1 MSTSMEDVLLQVPQ
15 VRYKK
20 GDGSLFLMDQ
30 RLIWMVE
37 NRDTVAVSHPYADIK
52 SQKISPEG
60 KAKVQLQV
68 VLHNGVSS
76 TFHFTNKNGLQAQLA
91 DRDKVKE
98 MLQTLLPKFKR
109 KVDRELEEKN
119 KLLSSNPA
127 LLQLYKDLVMTEV
140 VSSEEFWSQH
150 AQQYTQKQKQQP
162 QDIGVSGAF
171 LADIKPQTDG
181 CNGLKYNITPDII
194 ECIFKTYPAVKKKY
208 VDNVPSKLTESQFW
222 TKFFQSHYF
231 HRDRK
236 YAESKDIFTECGK
249 IDDQEM
255 KRDIQ
260 TGVDDPLVNLTEF
273 EDKTLGEGYGSIGEK
288 PSSNTGTVSQAMIKR
303 FNQHSIMVLK
313 ATKNKVNDT
322 PVQNGTEPKTANTNG
337 MSVNN
342 DEKREDGPVER
353 YLHGPMPDS
362 AAEYLNPNEVSSV
375 LRGVLQES
383 KQWTHRHPSNML
395 VSPAAAV
402 GALGELSPGG
412 ALMRGFQEQSL
423 AQLVPPDIEKEVRN
437 LYLALCELLNHF
449 WRCFPPT
456 TANTEAKLM
465 KMHDAL
471 NRWQQVMYTLT
482 QASPTPVLLLLRPSA
497 GQAPGI
503 KCKNMMLSV
512 SVAQRRLCCR
522 RLRRQWTGTGAAVQH
537 RCTPASSALDRLI
550 RELSPLSHHLT
561 KHLNQLLNAAY
572 QKFNNWQKL
581 KGR

>member
-1 MSTSMEDVLLQVPQ
+1 MATSMEDVLLQVPQ

-37 NRDTVAVSHPYADIK
+37 NKDTVVVSHPYADIK

-76 TFHFTNKNGLQAQLA
+76 TFHFTNKSGMPAQLA
-91 DRDKVKE
+91 DRDKIKE
-98 MLQTLLPKFKR
+98 MLQSLLPKFKR

-119 KLLSSNPA
+119 KLLSTNPA

-140 VSSEEFWSQH
+140 VTSEEFWSQH

-208 VDNVPSKLTESQFW
+208 IDNVPAKLSESQFW

-249 IDDQEM
+249 LDDQEM
-255 KRDIQ
+255 KKDIQ
-260 TGVDDPLVNLTEF
+260 TGVKDPLINITEF
-273 EDKTLGEGYGSIGEK
+273 EDKTIDEGYGLTSEK
-288 PSSNTGTVSQAMIKR
+288 PANSTGTVSQAMIKR

-313 ATKNKVNDT
+313 SSKNAGNDNLQ
-322 PVQNGTEPKTANTNG
+322 QNGADKSTINANG
-337 MSVNN
+337 VSVNGQTSS
-342 DEKREDGPVER
+342 DGPVNKRQRLLEKITYDDLEDTNNDSNTKSVQLNLSKVER

-362 AAEYLNPNEVSSV
+362 STDYLNPNEAASV
-375 LRGVLQES
+375 LRGVIQETR
-383 KQWTHRHPSNML
+383 QWGGRHPTTSL
-395 VSPAAAV
+395 VTPAAAV
-402 GALGELSPGG
+402 AALGELSPGG

-437 LYLALCELLNHF
+437 LYLALCELLKHF
-449 WRCFPPT
+449 WKCFPPT
-456 TANTEAKLM
+456 TPNTEAKLI
-465 KMHDAL
+465 KMHEAL
-471 NRWQQVMYTLT
+471 NRFHTAKLK
-482 QASPTPVLLLLRPSA
+482 PFED
-497 GQAPGI
+497 
-503 KCKNMMLSV
+503 K
-512 SVAQRRLCCR
+512 
-522 RLRRQWTGTGAAVQH
+522 
-537 RCTPASSALDRLI
+537 LI

-572 QKFNNWQKL
+572 QKFNNWQKI
-581 KGR
+581 KVR

>member
-1 MSTSMEDVLLQVPQ
+1 MATSMEDVLLQVPQ

-37 NRDTVAVSHPYADIK
+37 NKDTVVVSHPYADIK

-76 TFHFTNKNGLQAQLA
+76 TFHFTNKSGMPAQLA
-91 DRDKVKE
+91 DRDKIKE
-98 MLQTLLPKFKR
+98 MLQSLLPKFKR

-119 KLLSSNPA
+119 KLLSTNPA

-140 VSSEEFWSQH
+140 VTSEEFWSQH

-208 VDNVPSKLTESQFW
+208 IDNVPAKLSESQFW

-249 IDDQEM
+249 LDDQEM
-255 KRDIQ
+255 KKDIQ
-260 TGVDDPLVNLTEF
+260 TGVKDPLINITEF
-273 EDKTLGEGYGSIGEK
+273 EDKTIDEGYGLTSEK
-288 PSSNTGTVSQAMIKR
+288 PANSTGTVSQAMIKR

-313 ATKNKVNDT
+313 SSKNAGNDNLQ
-322 PVQNGTEPKTANTNG
+322 QNGADKSTINANG
-337 MSVNN
+337 VSVNGQTSS
-342 DEKREDGPVER
+342 DGPVNKRQRLLEKIT
-353 YLHGPMPDS
+353 YDDLEDTNNDS
-362 AAEYLNPNEVSSV
+362 NTKSVQLN
-375 LRGVLQES
+375 LS
-383 KQWTHRHPSNML
+383 K
-395 VSPAAAV
+395 VK
-402 GALGELSPGG
+402 
-412 ALMRGFQEQSL
+412 
-423 AQLVPPDIEKEVRN
+423 LVPPDIEKEVRN
-437 LYLALCELLNHF
+437 LYLALCELLKHF
-449 WRCFPPT
+449 WKCFPPT
-456 TANTEAKLM
+456 TPNTEAKLI
-465 KMHDAL
+465 KMHEAL
-471 NRWQQVMYTLT
+471 NRFHTAKLK
-482 QASPTPVLLLLRPSA
+482 PFED
-497 GQAPGI
+497 
-503 KCKNMMLSV
+503 K
-512 SVAQRRLCCR
+512 
-522 RLRRQWTGTGAAVQH
+522 
-537 RCTPASSALDRLI
+537 LI

-572 QKFNNWQKL
+572 QKFNNWQKI
-581 KGR
+581 KVR

>member
-1 MSTSMEDVLLQVPQ
+1 MSTSMEDVLLQIPQ

-20 GDGSLFLMDQ
+20 GDGTLFLMDQ

-37 NRDTVAVSHPYADIK
+37 NKDTVAVSHLYADIK

-76 TFHFTNKNGLQAQLA
+76 TFHFTNTEGLQAQLA

-140 VSSEEFWSQH
+140 VTSEEFWSQH
-150 AQQYTQKQKQQP
+150 AIQYTQKQNQAP
-162 QDIGVSGAF
+162 QEIGVSGAF

-208 VDNVPSKLTESQFW
+208 IDNVPSKLTESQFW

-249 IDDQEM
+249 MDDQEI
-255 KRDIQ
+255 KKDIQ
-260 TGVDDPLVNLTEF
+260 TGINDPLVNLTEF
-273 EDKTLGEGYGSIGEK
+273 EDKTLDEGYGLGREK
-288 PSSNTGTVSQAMIKR
+288 QPSSSGTVSQAMIKR
-303 FNQHSIMVLK
+303 FNQHSVMVLK
-313 ATKNKVNDT
+313 ATKKKGSV
-322 PVQNGTEPKTANTNG
+322 PIQNGTDTEPKTNG
-337 MSVNN
+337 SSSNSVDKEVSEPVNKKQKVL
-342 DEKREDGPVER
+342 EKLTYDDLQDTVVDKNKAGVHLTLSKVER
-353 YLHGPMPDS
+353 YLHGPMPDTS
-362 AAEYLNPNEVSSV
+362 TEYINPSEALSV
-375 LRGVLQES
+375 IRGVLQETRNWNS
-383 KQWTHRHPSNML
+383 RHSSSAL
-395 VSPAAAV
+395 VTPASAV

-437 LYLALCELLNHF
+437 LYLALCELLKHF

-456 TANTEAKLM
+456 TPVAEAKLI
-465 KMHDAL
+465 KMHEAL
-471 NRWQQVMYTLT
+471 NRYRTAKLK
-482 QASPTPVLLLLRPSA
+482 PFED
-497 GQAPGI
+497 
-503 KCKNMMLSV
+503 K
-512 SVAQRRLCCR
+512 
-522 RLRRQWTGTGAAVQH
+522 
-537 RCTPASSALDRLI
+537 LI

-572 QKFNNWQKL
+572 QKYSNWQKI

>member
-1 MSTSMEDVLLQVPQ
+1 MATSMEDVLLQVPQ

-37 NRDTVAVSHPYADIK
+37 NKDTVVVSHPYADIK

-76 TFHFTNKNGLQAQLA
+76 TFHFTNKSGMPAQLA
-91 DRDKVKE
+91 DRDKIKE
-98 MLQTLLPKFKR
+98 MLQSLLPKFKR

-119 KLLSSNPA
+119 KLLSTNPA

-140 VSSEEFWSQH
+140 VTSEEFWSQH

-208 VDNVPSKLTESQFW
+208 IDNVPAKLSESQFW

-249 IDDQEM
+249 LDDQEM
-255 KRDIQ
+255 KKDIQ
-260 TGVDDPLVNLTEF
+260 TGVKDPLINITEF
-273 EDKTLGEGYGSIGEK
+273 EDKTIDEGYGLASEK
-288 PSSNTGTVSQAMIKR
+288 PANSTGTVSQAMIKR

-313 ATKNKVNDT
+313 SSKNAVNDNLQ
-322 PVQNGTEPKTANTNG
+322 QNGADKSTINANGVNVNG
-337 MSVNN
+337 QTCS
-342 DEKREDGPVER
+342 DGPINKRQRLLEKITYDDLQDTDNNSNTKSVQLNLSKVER

-362 AAEYLNPNEVSSV
+362 STDYLNPNEAASV
-375 LRGVLQES
+375 LRGVIQETR
-383 KQWTHRHPSNML
+383 QWGGRHAATSL
-395 VSPAAAV
+395 VTPAAAV
-402 GALGELSPGG
+402 AALGELSPGG

-437 LYLALCELLNHF
+437 LYLALCELLKHF
-449 WRCFPPT
+449 WKCFPPT
-456 TANTEAKLM
+456 TPNTEAKLI
-465 KMHDAL
+465 KMHEAL
-471 NRWQQVMYTLT
+471 NRFHTAKLK
-482 QASPTPVLLLLRPSA
+482 PFED
-497 GQAPGI
+497 
-503 KCKNMMLSV
+503 K
-512 SVAQRRLCCR
+512 
-522 RLRRQWTGTGAAVQH
+522 
-537 RCTPASSALDRLI
+537 LI

-572 QKFNNWQKL
+572 QKFNNWQKI
-581 KGR
+581 KVR

>member
-1 MSTSMEDVLLQVPQ
+1 MSTSMEDVLLQIPQ

-20 GDGSLFLMDQ
+20 SDGTLFLMNQ

-76 TFHFTNKNGLQAQLA
+76 TFHFINKNGLQSQLA

-181 CNGLKYNITPDII
+181 CNGLKYNLTSDII

-208 VDNVPSKLTESQFW
+208 TDNVPSKLTEAQFW

-236 YAESKDIFTECGK
+236 YAETKDIFTECGK

-255 KRDIQ
+255 KKDIQ
-260 TGVDDPLVNLTEF
+260 KGVDDPLVNLTEF
-273 EDKTLGEGYGSIGEK
+273 EDNSLDEGYGIATEK
-288 PSSNTGTVSQAMIKR
+288 VTNNTGTVSQAMIKR

-313 ATKNKVNDT
+313 ATKDKTTETSVS
-322 PVQNGTEPKTANTNG
+322 NGTGKNSPEKQEGPVNKKQRILEKITYDDLEDTDENTNKSAG
-337 MSVNN
+337 QLNLS
-342 DEKREDGPVER
+342 KVER
-353 YLHGPMPDS
+353 YLHGPTPDS
-362 AAEYLNPNEVSSV
+362 TTEFLNPNEVSSV
-375 LRGVLQES
+375 LRGVLQET
-383 KQWTHRHPSNML
+383 KHWTYKHPPNNL
-395 VSPAAAV
+395 VTPAAAV

-437 LYLALCELLNHF
+437 LYLALCELLSHF
-449 WRCFPPT
+449 WKCFPIT
-456 TANTEAKLM
+456 NSTSEAKLL

-471 NRWQQVMYTLT
+471 
-482 QASPTPVLLLLRPSA
+482 
-497 GQAPGI
+497 
-503 KCKNMMLSV
+503 
-512 SVAQRRLCCR
+512 
-522 RLRRQWTGTGAAVQH
+522 H
-537 RCTPASSALDRLI
+537 RFHTAKLKPFEDKLI

-572 QKFNNWQKL
+572 QKFNNWQKI

>member
-1 MSTSMEDVLLQVPQ
+1 MATSMEDVLLQVPY

-20 GDGSLFLMDQ
+20 GDGTLFLMDQ

-37 NRDTVAVSHPYADIK
+37 NKDTVAVSHAYADIK

-68 VLHNGVSS
+68 VLHNGASS
-76 TFHFTNKNGLQAQLA
+76 TFHFTNKAGMQAQLS
-91 DRDKVKE
+91 DRDKVKD
-98 MLQTLLPKFKR
+98 MLQSLLPKFKR
-109 KVDRELEEKN
+109 KVDKELEEKN
-119 KLLSSNPA
+119 KLLSTNPS

-140 VSSEEFWSQH
+140 VTSEEFWSQL
-150 AQQYTQKQKQQP
+150 AQQYTQKQKLPP

-208 VDNVPSKLTESQFW
+208 IDNVPSKLSESQFW

-249 IDDQEM
+249 LDDQAM
-255 KRDIQ
+255 KKDIQ
-260 TGVDDPLVNLTEF
+260 SGVNDLLINITEF
-273 EDKTLGEGYGSIGEK
+273 EDKTLDDGYGLTSEK
-288 PSSNTGTVSQAMIKR
+288 SVNNSGTVSQAMIKR

-313 ATKNKVNDT
+313 SSKNIQDT
-322 PVQNGTEPKTANTNG
+322 PQNSTDSNVNNTNG
-337 MSVNN
+337 KADSNSNGPVNKRQRLLEKIKYTDLE
-342 DEKREDGPVER
+342 DEDSNKNIKAVQLNLSKVER

-362 AAEYLNPNEVSSV
+362 NTDYLNSNEASSL
-375 LRGVLQES
+375 LRGVIQETKHWS
-383 KQWTHRHPSNML
+383 GRHPTTSL
-395 VSPAAAV
+395 VTPAAAV
-402 GALGELSPGG
+402 AALGELSPGG

-423 AQLVPPDIEKEVRN
+423 AQLVPPDIENEVRN
-437 LYLALCELLNHF
+437 LYLALCELLKHF

-456 TANTEAKLM
+456 TATREATLV
-465 KMHDAL
+465 KMHEAL
-471 NRWQQVMYTLT
+471 NRFHTAKLK
-482 QASPTPVLLLLRPSA
+482 PFED
-497 GQAPGI
+497 
-503 KCKNMMLSV
+503 K
-512 SVAQRRLCCR
+512 
-522 RLRRQWTGTGAAVQH
+522 
-537 RCTPASSALDRLI
+537 LI

-572 QKFNNWQKL
+572 QKFNNWQKI
-581 KGR
+581 KSR

>member
-1 MSTSMEDVLLQVPQ
+1 MSTSSEDVLLQVPS

-20 GDGSLFLMDQ
+20 GDGSLFLMDT

-37 NRDTVAVSHPYADIK
+37 NRDTVAVSHSYADIK

-76 TFHFTNKNGLQAQLA
+76 TFHFTNKNGLQGQLA

-98 MLQTLLPKFKR
+98 MLQSLLPKFKR
-109 KVDRELEEKN
+109 KVDKELEEKN
-119 KLLSSNPA
+119 KLLSTNPT

-140 VSSEEFWSQH
+140 VTSEEFWAQH
-150 AQQYTQKQKQQP
+150 AVQYTQKHKQP
-162 QDIGVSGAF
+162 QQSIGVSGAF

-208 VDNVPSKLTESQFW
+208 LENVPAKLTETQFW

-236 YAESKDIFTECGK
+236 YAESKDVFTECGK
-249 IDDQEM
+249 LDDQEM
-255 KRDIQ
+255 KKDIQ
-260 TGVDDPLVNLTEF
+260 KGVDDPLVNLTEF
-273 EDKTLGEGYGSIGEK
+273 EDKSLDEGYGIARDK
-288 PSSNTGTVSQAMIKR
+288 PAGNIGTVSQSMIKR

-313 ATKNKVNDT
+313 ASNGKSNVPSASDNDKASANNTSNVPVNKKQKIIEKITYEDLESEDM
-322 PVQNGTEPKTANTNG
+322 GHTNG
-337 MSVNN
+337 VHLNLS
-342 DEKREDGPVER
+342 KVER

-362 AAEYLNPNEVSSV
+362 SAEHISPNEASSV
-375 LRGVLQES
+375 LRGVLQETR
-383 KQWTHRHPSNML
+383 QWQARSHTGSL

-423 AQLVPPDIEKEVRN
+423 AQLVPSDIEKEVRN
-437 LYLALCELLNHF
+437 LYLALCELLAHF
-449 WRCFPPT
+449 WKCFPPT
-456 TANTEAKLM
+456 TSNSEQKVM
-465 KMHDAL
+465 KMHEAL
-471 NRWQQVMYTLT
+471 
-482 QASPTPVLLLLRPSA
+482 
-497 GQAPGI
+497 
-503 KCKNMMLSV
+503 
-512 SVAQRRLCCR
+512 QRFQTVKLK
-522 RLRRQWTGTGAAVQH
+522 
-537 RCTPASSALDRLI
+537 PFEDKLI
-550 RELSPLSHHLT
+550 REFSPLSHHLT

-572 QKFNNWQKL
+572 QKFNNWQKI

>member
-37 NRDTVAVSHPYADIK
+37 NKDTVVVSHSYADIK

-68 VLHNGVSS
+68 VLHSGVSS
-76 TFHFTNKNGLQAQLA
+76 TFHFTNKNGLQAQIA
-91 DRDKVKE
+91 DRDKIKE
-98 MLQTLLPKFKR
+98 MLQGLLPKFKR
-109 KVDRELEEKN
+109 KVDKELEEKN

-150 AQQYTQKQKQQP
+150 AQQYTQKQNQQP
-162 QDIGVSGAF
+162 QEIGVSGAF

-208 VDNVPSKLTESQFW
+208 MDNVPSKLTESQFW

-255 KRDIQ
+255 KKDIHD
-260 TGVDDPLVNLTEF
+260 GVKDPLVDLTEF
-273 EDKTLGEGYGSIGEK
+273 EDKTLDEGYGVTSEK
-288 PSSNTGTVSQAMIKR
+288 STCSTGTVSQSMIKR

-313 ATKNKVNDT
+313 SSKNQESNST
-322 PVQNGTEPKTANTNG
+322 VQENGFEPNASSTNG
-337 MSVNN
+337 LKSSANSKDSGPVNKRQRIL
-342 DEKREDGPVER
+342 EKITYDDLEDTGDSTNQKGAPLNLSKVER

-362 AAEYLNPNEVSSV
+362 AIEYWNHNEASTV
-375 LRGVLQES
+375 LRGVLQET
-383 KQWTHRHPSNML
+383 KQWGKRHPSSNL

-423 AQLVPPDIEKEVRN
+423 AELVPADIEKEVRN

-456 TANTEAKLM
+456 STNSEVKLV
-465 KMHDAL
+465 KMHEAL
-471 NRWQQVMYTLT
+471 NRFHTAKLK
-482 QASPTPVLLLLRPSA
+482 PFED
-497 GQAPGI
+497 
-503 KCKNMMLSV
+503 K
-512 SVAQRRLCCR
+512 
-522 RLRRQWTGTGAAVQH
+522 
-537 RCTPASSALDRLI
+537 LI

-572 QKFNNWQKL
+572 QKFNTWQKI